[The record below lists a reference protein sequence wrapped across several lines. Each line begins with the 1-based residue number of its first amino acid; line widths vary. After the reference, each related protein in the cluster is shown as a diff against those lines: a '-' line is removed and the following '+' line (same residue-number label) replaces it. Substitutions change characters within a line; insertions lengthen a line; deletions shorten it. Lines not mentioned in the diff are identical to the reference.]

1 MPWPT
6 IPPCAALVGLN
17 RVYANAPERQPNSSL
32 KIAPWLDALKKG
44 KTFATNGP
52 LLGFH
57 LNEKELGDTLQL
69 PVGNH
74 EIKITAWLRSIV
86 PIDHLELI
94 CNGQLAR
101 AFKINPGGTNA
112 DINDTIPISQSGWCI
127 LRASSDKPAY
137 PLLDMYP
144 YATTSP
150 IYIEVAGSSPS
161 HKEDAQYFEAWIDR
175 MTGALKSN
183 HDWNNE
189 AEKSDVLQQLF
200 EAHRFY
206 EHLP

>member
-1 MPWPT
+1 M
-6 IPPCAALVGLN
+6 N
-17 RVYANAPERQPNSSL
+17 RVYANVPARQPKSPL
-32 KIAPWLDALKKG
+32 QIAPWLSALKQG

-52 LLGFH
+52 LLGFT
-57 LNEKELGDTLQL
+57 LNEKEIGDTLQL
-69 PVGNH
+69 PAGNH

-94 CNGQLAR
+94 CNGKQAR
-101 AFKINPGGTNA
+101 AFKINSDGQSA
-112 DINDTIPISQSGWCI
+112 DIHDTIPISQSGWCL
-127 LRASSDKPAY
+127 LRASSDQPKY
-137 PLLDMYP
+137 PILDMYP

-175 MTGALKSN
+175 MSEALKSN

-189 AEKSDVLQQLF
+189 AEKSDVMQQLSKAR
-200 EAHRFY
+200 EIY
-206 EHLP
+206 QHLQ